1 MEAWDYTKPGAYFVT
16 LCTQGRACLF
26 GDVHDGEMRLN
37 ALGNI
42 VAGEWVKTRE
52 VRHEIE
58 RDEWVVMPNHFH
70 GILAIVESRRG
81 RPPGRHCDTGH
92 SRRPATS
99 IHWRDDRRIQI
110 RHPQTHQRAAW
121 NTVNACVATDLPR
134 AGPPQ

>member
-1 MEAWDYTKPGAYFVT
+1 LEAWDYTKPGAYFVT

-58 RDEWVVMPNHFH
+58 LDEWVVMPNHFQH
-70 GILAIVESRRG
+70 F
-81 RPPGRHCDTGH
+81 GH
-92 SRRPATS
+92 
-99 IHWRDDRRIQI
+99 RRIAQGAAGWSPL
-110 RHPQTHQRAAW
+110 RHAIPAGPQPRSIGATIAGFKSVAW